1 MYMYNLN
8 DIIILDLL
16 QMEIEEDYRN
26 LSYKTLTA
34 YQWIWQKYS
43 PKLLPNW
50 IIKTDDD
57 INVDWIEFLARL
69 DSQSQNNV
77 AQNSLI
83 CHYVLYNRYPI
94 RNPHDKL

>member
-1 MYMYNLN
+1 
-8 DIIILDLL
+8 
-16 QMEIEEDYRN
+16 MEIEEDYRN

-43 PKLLPNW
+43 PKFVQLLPNW

-69 DSQSQNNV
+69 DSQNNV
-77 AQNSLI
+77 HSSLI